1 MADTKRTGRP
11 DSHHASGR
19 PSIAARLRHPC
30 STYTSRRATLCKAQ
44 VTDYNAQRKGTPV
57 KRGREVDV
65 GPHLG
70 YHDDEAPSEQ

>member
-1 MADTKRTGRP
+1 
-11 DSHHASGR
+11 
-19 PSIAARLRHPC
+19 
-30 STYTSRRATLCKAQ
+30 

-70 YHDDEAPSEQ
+70 YHDDEAPSEQWARAEGRGWAAVWAQRTGGELKQL